1 MARAVTRTFDI
12 LETISH
18 HPEGIGVNEI
28 ARQTDLHKSTVSRL
42 LITLEDLNVV
52 ERLDDGSGFAIGP
65 KLQQIAY
72 PANGIVDLVPM
83 TRPYLQ
89 NLCSQIGEDIGLAVA
104 KENDVLYVTQ
114 VQSEQ
119 QAVQV
124 RDWSGSRFAYHV
136 TSSGKLM
143 MAYWPEA
150 RLEAYLERPLLP
162 LSEGSITD
170 PGQLMVALDEIRL
183 QNCDWTQG
191 EFADGFS
198 AVSAPIFNAKGQV
211 QAAINIY
218 APTFRFPAGKE
229 KEITHLILNVS
240 RQLTEK
246 LGGDVEMFD

>member
-42 LITLEDLNVV
+42 LITLENLDVV
-52 ERLDDGSGFAIGP
+52 ERRDDGAGFSIGS
-65 KLQQIAY
+65 KLQQIAF
-72 PANGIVDLVPM
+72 PENGIVDLVSI
-83 TRPYLQ
+83 TRPFLQ

-104 KENDVLYVTQ
+104 KEKDVLYVTQ

-150 RLEAYLERPLLP
+150 KLEAYLKRPLEKF
-162 LSEGSITD
+162 SEGSVTD
-170 PGQLMVALDEIRL
+170 PGELIVALDEIR
-183 QNCDWTQG
+183 QQKCDWTKG
-191 EFADGFS
+191 EFAEGFS
-198 AVSAPIFNAKGQV
+198 AVSAPIFNSNGQV

-229 KEITHLILNVS
+229 KEITHLILSVS

-246 LGGDVEMFD
+246 LGGDVGMFE